1 MIYLDSSNVEEI
13 KRFKSYGIIDGV
25 TSNPSIMLKDGVKD
39 VEKAVKELVKV
50 THPLHLSVEVMTN
63 DEEQMIYE
71 AREYTK
77 MGNNIVIK
85 IPIHGPNGEL
95 DNLRVISRLRKN
107 EVKVNA
113 TCCMSAIQCI
123 LAAKAGAD
131 YVSLFG
137 GRVNDMGGDVVK
149 EISKIMSFL
158 AGHGMC
164 QNKIWGERTTGT
176 KLIIGS
182 VREAKNVL
190 DWLEAGAD
198 IVTVPPSILEKMI
211 VHVGTKDVVSTFL
224 NDARKITNGR

>member
-25 TSNPSIMLKDGVKD
+25 TSNPSIMLKDEVKD

-63 DEEQMIYE
+63 DEDQMIYE
-71 AREYTK
+71 ARQYAK
-77 MGNNIVIK
+77 LSGCVVIK
-85 IPIHGPNGEL
+85 IPIHDPNGEL
-95 DNLRVISRLRKN
+95 DNLRVIHKLWN
-107 EVKVNA
+107 MEIKVNA
-113 TCCMSAIQCI
+113 TCCMNAIQCI

-137 GRVNDMGGDVVK
+137 GRVNDMGGNAVD
-149 EISKIMSFL
+149 EISKIIHFL
-158 AGHGMC
+158 S
-164 QNKIWGERTTGT
+164 ERHIR
-176 KLIIGS
+176 KPDLIIGS